1 MTETKPNVSPAGRY
15 TIAKT
20 CEILGIN
27 RSTLLRHTKA
37 GHIKAQRRKSTNRP
51 FYTGLEIVK
60 FWQVAI

>member
-1 MTETKPNVSPAGRY
+1 MTETKPNVNPTGRY

-37 GHIKAQRRKSTNRP
+37 GHIKPSEGRAPTDLFTQGWR
-51 FYTGLEIVK
+51 
-60 FWQVAI
+60 